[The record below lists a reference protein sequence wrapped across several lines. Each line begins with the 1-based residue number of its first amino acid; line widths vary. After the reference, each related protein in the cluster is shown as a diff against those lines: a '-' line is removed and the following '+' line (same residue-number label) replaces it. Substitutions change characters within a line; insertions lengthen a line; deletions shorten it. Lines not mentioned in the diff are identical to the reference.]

1 MALEY
6 QSKFDS
12 TLSSINDIKT
22 DLFELR
28 KYCEKLESNVIIPKQ
43 VNTELC
49 DKMKTFKRQRW
60 VNEQYSRRECLEKS
74 VVPEF
79 VTDNNLER
87 KVLELLEKSDVEVH
101 PDQIEAC
108 HWIKPN
114 AGPKKVI
121 IKMPRRKDANKTR
134 RAKKKL
140 AGLDLSSIGIN
151 SAVFINDSLCRYYKS
166 LWTECKKLWLNKF
179 MFGFELPMG
188 P

>member
-1 MALEY
+1 M
-6 QSKFDS
+6 
-12 TLSSINDIKT
+12 
-22 DLFELR
+22 R
-28 KYCEKLESNVIIPKQ
+28 KYCEKLESNVIITKQ

-49 DKMKTFKRQRW
+49 DKMKILKSQRW

-74 VVPEF
+74 DVPEF
-79 VTDNNLER
+79 VTDSNLER
-87 KVLELLEKSDVEVH
+87 KVLELLKKSDVEVY

-114 AGPKKVI
+114 AGPKKVF
-121 IKMPRRKDANKTR
+121 IKMSRCKDADKFR

-140 AGLDLSSIGIN
+140 ADLDFSSIGIN

-179 MFGFELPMG
+179 IVGFELPMG